1 MIFGSNMQKDVC
13 VDILTHLDKLSG
25 DDEKSFLRALKIFT
39 KRDIKLVLPNSVN
52 KSYYEQ
58 FKEDVEIVCVNDE
71 WMSSYKN
78 YNRMCCNK
86 DFYNLFSDYDYILI
100 YQTDCWVFED
110 RLDFFMD
117 FDCDYYGAPCPHVSN
132 KLFNGGFSL
141 RKVSKMIELCEK
153 YKNSIHDHFED
164 QFFCFRH
171 KNEIKICD
179 LKTAS
184 NFSVETWPHML
195 YQYIDEIPMGLHGT
209 FCKIYWDETGEKF
222 KYDKENN
229 IKR

>member
-1 MIFGSNMQKDVC
+1 MIFGNNMQKDVC
-13 VDILTHLDKLSG
+13 VVILTHLDKLSG

-110 RLDFFMD
+110 KLDEFISLG
-117 FDCDYYGAPCPHVSN
+117 YNWYGAAWPHEGN
-132 KLFNGGFSL
+132 KVGNGGFCL
-141 RKVSKMIELCEK
+141 RKVQKMIDITSK
-153 YKNSIHDHFED
+153 YSNDEGINED
-164 QFFCFRH
+164 MWFCLNH
-171 KNEIKICD
+171 GNEMKICD
-179 LKTAS
+179 LKTAC
-184 NFSVETWPHML
+184 NFSLENIGNGYLRM
-195 YQYIDEIPMGLHGT
+195 IDTEPMGLHG
-209 FCKIYWDETGEKF
+209 
-222 KYDKENN
+222 
-229 IKR
+229 